1 MPSFELI
8 PGASWCEERSR
19 PQGWT
24 VGETPDLN
32 RALDTVDLFV
42 NGVNVAAR
50 AGPDAVFCITRDL
63 LVAVRDLALG
73 RRDKATVSFYE
84 GPWELVLLREHETA
98 LITFMRVGA
107 APEVVIQDHPE
118 QLAAI
123 GASLVT
129 AGERLCRCARRLDA
143 ALDRDP
149 LIGEIELLGAEVRGA
164 LLANPSRPAR
174 PIPEQVVYE
183 TTNFDDLASAG
194 AEGRLIFGFE
204 ITATSRDLLGPVVKG
219 RADLHALLCSG
230 VLVAYADTLRVVVGR
245 GRVFLQVE
253 RLLAGLKHLLGAW
266 EQGKPMHV
274 RLHGDTLQVGLRL
287 ASDEK
292 VALTLGQVGGGR
304 RAVTSADL
312 EVDEVVRPLL
322 SLAKELRRAMKQLA
336 PQQKH
341 NPRFESFRRDLGF
354 IESWYRD
361 LTRPSLVDEQAEPY
375 QISDTEESDGVT
387 LPPAARVSL
396 TEARRL
402 SYTERWW
409 LEAEGLDI
417 GGTFLCGDR
426 IVVTARDTVMALD
439 RDRGELLWR
448 IEAPPAYSLMAGHY
462 GLVRLGP
469 SGQASLVDL
478 RDGRTRWEVGLRP
491 RAGAPAGAQV
501 GGTHGPR
508 CVVLTE
514 AERGLVALDLNT
526 GEQRWRFA
534 AWRGRDFAIRP
545 AGRLLLVTCGDSAV
559 YGLDAE
565 SGELVWR
572 HTARATFEIQ
582 TTAFRDRALACG
594 GPPGGRDARLFC
606 TDLASGRL
614 HWVKVLDIGVTGPV
628 VGAAGS
634 TVVVPGRHPS
644 GGAVIVGLD
653 LATGD
658 ERWRRWLEGWSDYTM
673 LAVDDVIVTCGSGGL
688 VAAVDARTG
697 DLRWSLSLGYT
708 DPDDV
713 PRRLEP
719 VLRGGALFVPAD
731 TVYVVNPRDGSI
743 IHRLGGDG
751 LVPDLL
757 RVDERCGIYVAEEAG
772 YVAAYGVAA
781 NLAVVR

>member
-8 PGASWCEERSR
+8 PGASWCDDRTR
-19 PQGWT
+19 PQGLAA
-24 VGETPDLN
+24 GESPDL
-32 RALDTVDLFV
+32 RRILDTVDLFI
-42 NGVNVAAR
+42 NGANVAAR

-63 LVAVRDLALG
+63 LIAVRDLALG
-73 RRDKATVSFYE
+73 RREKATVSFYE
-84 GPWELVLLREHETA
+84 GPWELVLLREHDTA
-98 LITFMRVGA
+98 LVTFMRVGA
-107 APEVVIQDHPE
+107 APEVVVQDHPE
-118 QLAAI
+118 RLAAV
-123 GASLVT
+123 GAALVT
-129 AGERLCRCARRLDA
+129 AAERLCRCARRLDA
-143 ALDRDP
+143 ALERDP
-149 LIGEIELLGAEVRGA
+149 LLGEIELLGAEVRGA
-164 LLANPSRPAR
+164 LLAHPTEAARRDPA
-174 PIPEQVVYE
+174 QVAYKSASYE
-183 TTNFDDLASAG
+183 REEASG
-194 AEGRLIFGFE
+194 AGRLSFAFE
-204 ITATSRDLLGPVVKG
+204 ITATSRDLLGPVVRG

-230 VLVAYADTLRVVVGR
+230 VLVAFADDHRVVVGR

-253 RLLAGLKHLLGAW
+253 RLLTGLKHVLDAW

-287 ASDEK
+287 TSDEK
-292 VALTLGQVGGGR
+292 VSLTLGQVGGGR
-304 RAVTSADL
+304 KAVTSADL
-312 EVDEVVRPLL
+312 EVDEVVKPLL
-322 SLAKELRRAMKQLA
+322 ALAKELRRAMKQIA
-336 PQQKH
+336 PHQKH
-341 NPRFESFRRDLGF
+341 NPRFESFRRELGA
-354 IESWYRD
+354 IESRYRD
-361 LTRPSLVDEQAEPY
+361 LTRPSLVDEKAEPY
-375 QISDTEESDGVT
+375 HISEAEESDQLLLAAV
-387 LPPAARVSL
+387 ARVSL

-402 SYTERWW
+402 SYLERWW

-426 IVVTARDTVMALD
+426 VVVTARDTVMALD

-448 IEAPPAYSLMAGHY
+448 IEAAAAHSLMAGHY
-462 GLVRLGP
+462 GLVRLAP
-469 SGQASLVDL
+469 SGQAALIDL
-478 RDGRTRWEVGLRP
+478 RDGRTRWEVDLRP

-559 YGLDAE
+559 YGIDAE
-565 SGELVWR
+565 SGDLVWR

-582 TTAFRDRALACG
+582 PTAFRDRALACG

-614 HWVKVLDIGVTGPV
+614 HWVKVLDVGVSSPV
-628 VGAAGS
+628 VGAAGG
-634 TVVVPGRHPS
+634 TVVVPGRHSS

-653 LATGD
+653 LTTGE

-688 VAAVDARTG
+688 VAAVEARTG
-697 DLRWSLSLGYT
+697 ELRWSLSLGYT

-743 IHRLGGDG
+743 IHRLGGEG